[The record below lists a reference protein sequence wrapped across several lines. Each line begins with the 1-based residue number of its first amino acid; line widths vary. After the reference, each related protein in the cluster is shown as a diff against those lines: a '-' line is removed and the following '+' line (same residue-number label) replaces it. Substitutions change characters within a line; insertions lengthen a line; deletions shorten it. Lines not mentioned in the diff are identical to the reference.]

1 MYIEK
6 LVKDRKLRDIIKDV
20 LGLLGSTEQE
30 VRHYMDSGK
39 LEKSENGV
47 SFIYKTEFEEHSIY
61 ISDFFISST
70 RGAYNIDKKLG
81 KYWYNFMSSNF
92 SDYQEKY
99 YQHEKQ
105 KIDAEYNK
113 KIKNLEELIAYFEND
128 KSIGEN

>member
-6 LVKDRKLRDIIKDV
+6 LVKDRKLRGVIKDV

-30 VRHYMDSGK
+30 VGHYMGGGK
-39 LEKSENGV
+39 LEKTKNGILFV
-47 SFIYKTEFEEHSIY
+47 YHTEFEEHSIY

-92 SDYQEKY
+92 SDYKAKY
-99 YQHEKQ
+99 YQREKQ
-105 KIDAEYNK
+105 KIDDEYNK
-113 KIKNLEELIAYFEND
+113 KMKNLEELIAYFEDNR
-128 KSIGEN
+128 SIGEN